1 MSNNNSNI
9 EPCPHCGD
17 LLGPRQICRHL
28 APQHSAFSLNAN
40 SPLDSSTAALGSP
53 DLHNPNSITGDVE
66 MDAGGDS
73 LIENFMHNL
82 ANVTLGEDGVTITPI
97 PQRRNPPVTIEEWPD
112 PEDNF
117 AHLEASDEDLP
128 PEPSFIEC
136 SDTPLGEYPEDEAL
150 MDDEEL
156 LRFLQENLGDRVDK
170 EWLRTMCP
178 QQCKDLNSFLIPLL
192 EELLK
197 LEKGVSAA
205 PIVLE
210 SRLPDPYYEHFL
222 LMQEII
228 VLALQFELTFDDLDR
243 LQHMVN
249 TWVAQ
254 YKEYYYQYD
263 YTRLPACPL
272 TIHALLHLPQYIQI
286 AGPLWASWAFVMEQ
300 FCGHILPAVKNCVRP
315 YEHLDNYIQR
325 RAQMQAVLLKFHLPS
340 LAKPRINY
348 TYAHGEKIS
357 SRERTYPQFNMIVL
371 GAPVCCNVEV
381 NTQLMNQLGKYFG
394 LVYAEELHL
403 NGQDVRSRISTNTM
417 YELLPDANASI
428 GDAPDAPVRRVHYG
442 QLLDIYYV
450 EFITDL
456 VNDVRMPYLLARVQE
471 CQTNGLN
478 AALPKNPLVIY

>member
-1 MSNNNSNI
+1 M
-9 EPCPHCGD
+9 EVGD
-17 LLGPRQICRHL
+17 LTAKASKTIPSTFVGTIPDIAQEGHL
-28 APQHSAFSLNAN
+28 YKAE
-40 SPLDSSTAALGSP
+40 GY
-53 DLHNPNSITGDVE
+53 
-66 MDAGGDS
+66 
-73 LIENFMHNL
+73 
-82 ANVTLGEDGVTITPI
+82 
-97 PQRRNPPVTIEEWPD
+97 
-112 PEDNF
+112 
-117 AHLEASDEDLP
+117 
-128 PEPSFIEC
+128 SFW
-136 SDTPLGEYPEDEAL
+136 
-150 MDDEEL
+150 
-156 LRFLQENLGDRVDK
+156 FQ
-170 EWLRTMCP
+170 
-178 QQCKDLNSFLIPLL
+178 
-192 EELLK
+192 
-197 LEKGVSAA
+197 SAA

-417 YELLPDANASI
+417 VRYGRFRLTGDGDCFRTASLIENSRHSRDNLFVRYELLPDANASI